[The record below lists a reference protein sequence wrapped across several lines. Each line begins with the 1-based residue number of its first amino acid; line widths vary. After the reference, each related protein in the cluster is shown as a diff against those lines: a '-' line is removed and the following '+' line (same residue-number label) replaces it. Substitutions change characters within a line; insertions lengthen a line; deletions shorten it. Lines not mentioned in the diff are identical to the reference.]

1 MWSIKHLIMDGER
14 PKGATLLAQ
23 LLIFVL
29 MYFRMHD
36 IYDAKTN
43 CKVKYDVFLLKN
55 KDIESVVG
63 ILVQTCN

>member
-14 PKGATLLAQ
+14 PKEATRQAQ

-36 IYDAKTN
+36 IYDAKIN
-43 CKVKYDVFLLKN
+43 
-55 KDIESVVG
+55 
-63 ILVQTCN
+63 

>member
-1 MWSIKHLIMDGER
+1 MDGER

-23 LLIFVL
+23 RLIFVL

-36 IYDAKTN
+36 IYDAKIN